1 MGMFSPRTGAPS
13 MISYLASVSLSLRA
27 AEPAPVVSRRRIS
40 ISMCFS
46 FIRTCAAP
54 RVCRRFKHTIRAH
67 GVPATAGSPS

>member
-54 RVCRRFKHTIRAH
+54 RVSCRHAVHPHARR
-67 GVPATAGSPS
+67 VPPVL